1 MTIISSDNQF
11 EWDSEK
17 NEINKRKH
25 GLSFEEILPVFDDPF
40 FLERYDYLH
49 SDPDEDRMFG
59 IGSVNGVAIVAT
71 AFTERQRVRIISA
84 RLASSSE
91 ERVYHEYCRRLNS

>member
-1 MTIISSDNQF
+1 MTIISSDNRF

-17 NEINKRKH
+17 NAINKRKH

-40 FLERYDYLH
+40 FFERFDYNH
-49 SDPDEDRMFG
+49 SKTEEDRMFG

-71 AFTERQRVRIISA
+71 AFTERQRIRIISA
-84 RLASSSE
+84 RLASPTE
-91 ERVYHEYCRRLNS
+91 ERVYYEYCRRLNS